1 MKNGQTQPDIQIQSK
16 KLKAAIKILQ
26 AAKSGES
33 SIVIPI
39 KPTEKY
45 GSGSGSGSGSGDG
58 EPDDPIFTVQSTI
71 DPSINVIGEPTT
83 EPECKLNCVDG
94 DNLDTKESISGRGSG
109 NVASASVFLLTVTSL
124 LHVILMKR

>member
-1 MKNGQTQPDIQIQSK
+1 MKNGQTQPDIQIQLK
-16 KLKAAIKILQ
+16 KLKATIKILQ
-26 AAKSGES
+26 AAMFGRS
-33 SIVIPI
+33 SIV
-39 KPTEKY
+39 KPSEKY
-45 GSGSGSGSGSGDG
+45 GSGSSGSGDG